1 VSVSDLSDE
10 SLLRY
15 YDNIRKQVEAD
26 RGNKHKFV
34 ASASI
39 KEYAESFRVELY
51 KRRLPHPP
59 IDWGTGEQTDT
70 VTPPKSDDHDRSSRD
85 RVVIEAPTVEAAEE
99 AATQP
104 AEETQ
109 AGVRD
114 PVEQLNDLK
123 TRIDA
128 LMKGGTGQTN
138 ED

>member
-1 VSVSDLSDE
+1 MVVSFPCGGQLFRAALARSVRSLTQEPNLSPRTKPFPLFE
-10 SLLRY
+10 SRSLLW
-15 YDNIRKQVEAD
+15 
-26 RGNKHKFV
+26 
-34 ASASI
+34 SSI
-39 KEYAESFRVELY
+39 N
-51 KRRLPHPP
+51 
-59 IDWGTGEQTDT
+59 WGTDEQTDT
-70 VTPPKSDDHDRSSRD
+70 VTPPKSDDHDRSNGD
-85 RVVIEAPTVEAAEE
+85 PVVIEAPTVEAAEE

-128 LMKGGTGQTN
+128 LMKGGPGQTN

>member
-1 VSVSDLSDE
+1 MSVSDLSDE

-51 KRRLPHPP
+51 KRRLPRPP
-59 IDWGTGEQTDT
+59 IDWGTDEQTDE
-70 VTPPKSDDHDRSSRD
+70 VTPPKSDDHDRSGHD
-85 RVVIEAPTVEAAEE
+85 PMVIEASTVEAAEE
-99 AATQP
+99 VATQP

-109 AGVRD
+109 ADVRD

-123 TRIDA
+123 ARIDA
-128 LMKGGTGQTN
+128 LMKGGPGQTN